1 MEMLYP
7 DRFHPVMFLAF
18 RLCRKTDRVRKD
30 IRESG
35 LFQIYRTYCLLG
47 NFNIGLPSNSLPVK
61 ITFLGTG
68 TSQGVPVIACECDTC
83 TSDDI
88 HDKRLR
94 TSILVEKDETCIVID
109 AGPDFRQQML
119 RENVKKLD
127 AILLTH
133 EHKDHIAGMD
143 DVRAYNYRSRD
154 AIDIYAEER
163 VQKAVRKE
171 YSYVFAEYQYPGI
184 PKMRLNLI
192 PEYGFE
198 VGSIGVLPLRVY
210 HYRLPVYGFRIGNF
224 AYITDANYVPEE
236 TKEKIFGV
244 KYLVINALRKEK
256 HISHFS
262 LREAIDFIRQ
272 ISPRKAFITHIGHQ
286 MGRHDEVSAGLPAG
300 IMLAYDGLRLVC
312 DE

>member
-1 MEMLYP
+1 M
-7 DRFHPVMFLAF
+7 
-18 RLCRKTDRVRKD
+18 
-30 IRESG
+30 
-35 LFQIYRTYCLLG
+35 
-47 NFNIGLPSNSLPVK
+47 K

-68 TSQGVPVIACECDTC
+68 TSQGVPVIACDCETC
-83 TSDDI
+83 ISKDS

-94 TSILVEKDETCIVID
+94 TSILIEKDNTSFVID

-119 RENVKKLD
+119 RENVRKLD

-143 DVRAYNYRSRD
+143 DVRAYNYKSRD
-154 AIDIYAEER
+154 AIDIFAEDR

-184 PKMRLNLI
+184 PKMRLNPI
-192 PEYGFE
+192 TEYGFQL
-198 VGSIGVLPLRVY
+198 SQFTIIPLRVY
-210 HYRLPVYGFRIGNF
+210 HYKLPVYGFRIGNF
-224 AYITDANYVPEE
+224 AYITDANYIPEE
-236 TKEKIFGV
+236 TKEKIIGV

-262 LREAIDFIRQ
+262 LREAIDFVRQ

-286 MGRHDEVSAGLPAG
+286 MGRHNDVSQELPAG
-300 IMLAYDGLRLVC
+300 IVLAYDGLSFFC

>member
-1 MEMLYP
+1 
-7 DRFHPVMFLAF
+7 
-18 RLCRKTDRVRKD
+18 
-30 IRESG
+30 
-35 LFQIYRTYCLLG
+35 
-47 NFNIGLPSNSLPVK
+47 VK

-68 TSQGVPVIACECDTC
+68 TSQGVPVIACECETCISEDTK
-83 TSDDI
+83 
-88 HDKRLR
+88 DKRLR
-94 TSILVEKDETCIVID
+94 TSILIENADTVIVID

-119 RENVKKLD
+119 TEKVKKLD
-127 AILLTH
+127 AIILTH

-143 DVRAYNYRSRD
+143 DVRAFNYKSHD
-154 AIDIYAEER
+154 EIDIFAEER

-192 PEYGFE
+192 PDYGFN
-198 VGSIGVLPLRVY
+198 VGSLKINPLRVY

-224 AYITDANYVPEE
+224 AYITDANYIPEE

-244 KYLVINALRKEK
+244 KYLVVNALRKEK

-262 LREAIDFIRQ
+262 LREAIDFIMQ
-272 ISPRKAFITHIGHQ
+272 VSPKKAFITHIGHQ
-286 MGRHDEVSAGLPAG
+286 MGRHKDVSGELPPG
-300 IMLAYDGLRLVC
+300 IALGYDGLSFQC

>member
-1 MEMLYP
+1 M
-7 DRFHPVMFLAF
+7 
-18 RLCRKTDRVRKD
+18 
-30 IRESG
+30 
-35 LFQIYRTYCLLG
+35 
-47 NFNIGLPSNSLPVK
+47 K

-68 TSQGVPVIACECDTC
+68 TSQGVPVIACECEAC
-83 TSDDI
+83 TSEDEL
-88 HDKRLR
+88 DKRLR
-94 TSILVEKDETCIVID
+94 TSILIEKDKTCLVID

-143 DVRAYNYRSRD
+143 DVRAYNYKSHD
-154 AIDIYAEER
+154 AIDIFAEDR

-184 PKMRLNLI
+184 PKMRLNTI
-192 PEYGFE
+192 PDYGFGLRNLT
-198 VGSIGVLPLRVY
+198 VIPLRVY

-262 LREAIDFIRQ
+262 LREAFDFIRQ

-286 MGRHDEVSAGLPAG
+286 MGRHKDVSRELPPG
-300 IMLAYDGLRLVC
+300 IFLAYDGLNFQC
-312 DE
+312 DV